1 MILAAATVTCCWGG
15 SSPTF
20 DPDDRQLSRFLERR
34 STEFSG
40 AELARLKKRT
50 YCERQK
56 TRWWFRNRFRNLLQ
70 CTSSTIF
77 YENVSLGSSGSGS
90 GSGSGSRPRTKKATF
105 FFAFLFQFVCASE
118 KGDLE
123 SPMAASCVPAEDVET
138 WVAAKLTT
146 TTTTTEETR
155 LPCSKAFFSL
165 SLWWSSAQLPALAE
179 LSSRER
185 ERKKCL

>member
-1 MILAAATVTCCWGG
+1 LVLAAATATCCWGG
-15 SSPTF
+15 SSLTF
-20 DPDDRQLSRFLERR
+20 DPDDRQLSRLLERR
-34 STEFSG
+34 SVAATEFSG

-56 TRWWFRNRFRNLLQ
+56 TRWWFRTRFRNLLQ

-90 GSGSGSRPRTKKATF
+90 GSGSCRNKKKQP

-123 SPMAASCVPAEDVET
+123 SPMPASCVPADDVET
-138 WVAAKLTT
+138 WVAAKF
-146 TTTTTEETR
+146 TTTEETR
-155 LPCSKAFFSL
+155 LPCQK
-165 SLWWSSAQLPALAE
+165 
-179 LSSRER
+179 
-185 ERKKCL
+185 

>member
-1 MILAAATVTCCWGG
+1 LVLAAATVTCCWGG

-20 DPDDRQLSRFLERR
+20 DPDDRQLSRLLERR
-34 STEFSG
+34 SVELSG

-56 TRWWFRNRFRNLLQ
+56 TRWWFRTRFRNLLQ

-77 YENVSLGSSGSGS
+77 YENVSLGSSGSG
-90 GSGSGSRPRTKKATF
+90 RPQPPANKKSNL

-123 SPMAASCVPAEDVET
+123 SPMPASCVPADDVET
-138 WVAAKLTT
+138 WVAAKF

-155 LPCSKAFFSL
+155 LPCQKLFFF
-165 SLWWSSAQLPALAE
+165 
-179 LSSRER
+179 LSSSS
-185 ERKKCL
+185 LVSSSGWQLS

>member
-1 MILAAATVTCCWGG
+1 MVLAAATVTCCWGG

-20 DPDDRQLSRFLERR
+20 DPDDRQFSRLLERR
-34 STEFSG
+34 SAEFSG

-77 YENVSLGSSGSGS
+77 YENVSLGSSGSG
-90 GSGSGSRPRTKKATF
+90 RPQLPANKKSNL

-138 WVAAKLTT
+138 WVAAKF

-155 LPCSKAFFSL
+155 LPCSKAFFFSL
-165 SLWWSSAQLPALAE
+165 SLVE
-179 LSSRER
+179 LSSAAS
-185 ERKKCL
+185 LS

>member
-1 MILAAATVTCCWGG
+1 MGGSFFSFRKGPLGAALPATPSQRKKKKRTSMTILQLLLARRSAAT
-15 SSPTF
+15 
-20 DPDDRQLSRFLERR
+20 
-34 STEFSG
+34 TEFSG

-50 YCERQK
+50 YYERQR

-90 GSGSGSRPRTKKATF
+90 GSRRNKKATF
-105 FFAFLFQFVCASE
+105 FVFLFQFVCASE

-146 TTTTTEETR
+146 TTTTTTTEETR
-155 LPCSKAFFSL
+155 LPCSNDFFSLFFSL
-165 SLWWSSAQLPALAE
+165 SLSLSSE
-179 LSSRER
+179 LS
-185 ERKKCL
+185 

>member
-1 MILAAATVTCCWGG
+1 LILAAATVTCCWGG

-77 YENVSLGSSGSGS
+77 YENVSPAAAAAAAAAA
-90 GSGSGSRPRTKKATF
+90 REQKKQPF
-105 FFAFLFQFVCASE
+105 FCLSFSVC
-118 KGDLE
+118 LR
-123 SPMAASCVPAEDVET
+123 V
-138 WVAAKLTT
+138 
-146 TTTTTEETR
+146 
-155 LPCSKAFFSL
+155 
-165 SLWWSSAQLPALAE
+165 
-179 LSSRER
+179 
-185 ERKKCL
+185 

>member
-1 MILAAATVTCCWGG
+1 LVLAAATITCCWGG
-15 SSPTF
+15 SSLTF

-34 STEFSG
+34 SAEFSG

-77 YENVSLGSSGSGS
+77 YENVSLGSSS
-90 GSGSGSRPRTKKATF
+90 GSGSGSRRNKKSNL

-123 SPMAASCVPAEDVET
+123 SPMPASCVPADDVET
-138 WVAAKLTT
+138 WVAAKFPTTTT

-155 LPCSKAFFSL
+155 LPCQK
-165 SLWWSSAQLPALAE
+165 
-179 LSSRER
+179 
-185 ERKKCL
+185 